1 MEESGCVV
9 VEKIRGKS
17 TVTRCFS
24 KYPLKFIVPTK
35 AGSSKTDA
43 VWIYSLSY
51 GGGLV
56 SGDCISYGITVGED
70 CTTVLKTQASTKVY
84 KSVGSKCSQQ
94 ILEAKIGRNA
104 LLAVIPDPVTCF
116 SSARY
121 SQKQVFR
128 VFSDSSLIIVDWLTS
143 GRHETGEKWEFEL
156 YKSTNHIFL
165 EGNEPLFLD
174 SVMLEQ
180 GPTTSVAERMQGYQV
195 IAMVILIGP
204 KLKHV
209 QNLVHDE
216 VKKMMSEQFC
226 GPAYTSRRSMEM
238 KSEHS
243 QSKPALIA
251 NCSPF
256 GSKAVGMVVRIAAMK
271 TQLVYDFLRHHLAS
285 MEPLLGASPY
295 S

>member
-1 MEESGCVV
+1 MGKLPPQIQFGCSRALIRWALWFRERERERERDNGGEWLCSGR
-9 VEKIRGKS
+9 ENQREINSHTLLFKIPSQIHCTHQGWFLQNRCSLDLQPLLWRWFSLWRLYFIWDNSRRGLHHS
-17 TVTRCFS
+17 
-24 KYPLKFIVPTK
+24 IEN
-35 AGSSKTDA
+35 
-43 VWIYSLSY
+43 
-51 GGGLV
+51 
-56 SGDCISYGITVGED
+56 SGFH
-70 CTTVLKTQASTKVY
+70 K
-84 KSVGSKCSQQ
+84 
-94 ILEAKIGRNA
+94 
-104 LLAVIPDPVTCF
+104 
-116 SSARY
+116 
-121 SQKQVFR
+121 
-128 VFSDSSLIIVDWLTS
+128 DWLTS